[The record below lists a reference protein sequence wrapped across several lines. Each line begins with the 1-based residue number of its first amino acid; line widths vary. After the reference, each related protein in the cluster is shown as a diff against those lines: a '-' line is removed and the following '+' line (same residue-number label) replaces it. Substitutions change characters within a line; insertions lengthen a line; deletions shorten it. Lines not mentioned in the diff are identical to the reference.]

1 MSVLLVGLL
10 AWLVIGAAVGVPI
23 GRIIRATN
31 PIDEV

>member
-1 MSVLLVGLL
+1 MSLVLLGLL

-23 GRIIRATN
+23 GRILRATN